1 MWKGVHAQVSPRSC
15 KCSQLVLTRVRCRD
29 VMKRHLSK
37 CQFKLKPIANSPDGS
52 QPLPSTNIPQQDN
65 PLPDGLSEPPTL
77 HPDSSTAQS
86 SAETQFLLPETPTSD
101 TIWNDLDF
109 ESVQFLF
116 DPTFLDR
123 DEDPRLQQIAP
134 SGFGVPCI
142 NIDPADTFH
151 FLERIS
157 SKETASLESRYACS
171 LYEREWASQELKND
185 MLEQD
190 ALITEA
196 VTPGNPGKS
205 SHQLNSILIFF
216 IFSGCAIVGSQLRT
230 TPSTRD
236 ST

>member
-1 MWKGVHAQVSPRSC
+1 M
-15 KCSQLVLTRVRCRD
+15 TRVRCRD